1 MPQSLYDGQ
10 DNNQN
15 NRNQQ
20 TFSLYDSKSN
30 IKYVTNQ
37 NTSKTRYEYVD
48 KNGACHEFY
57 SYEKPTTRINVKNRI
72 IVFALIIAL
81 SLIVAI
87 ALIVGCVPRKLSS
100 RDCSAHAD
108 FLDDRGDIFT
118 SKERIDMISALEA
131 FYKKT
136 GVQAYI
142 YTTKIANV
150 PDEFTSEDSFYARYY
165 PNRSYI
171 EMNEKETNSYTQYVY
186 DNLFDDQGH
195 WLIVIIDM
203 RQSSVV
209 SNVNYRIGYCIGSKA
224 SKIVN
229 DSLLKDFNKK
239 AFNST
244 NVSWFSSYSGT
255 GISNAINKA
264 TSKALSNTFPYTM
277 LIIFAWIIVVFI
289 TVRALGKSVRYA
301 NDVNAYLDYVE
312 SGSNYAVNSGKSFR
326 EIKEAY
332 LKQQEERERKSVP
345 FAQDDR
351 FVYIGNNAP
360 KETVIVNTVVDGQES
375 AQLVNKPTEMV
386 CPYCGK
392 SYDITEA
399 SCPYCAGDNPAV

>member
-15 NRNQQ
+15 NINQQ
-20 TFSLYDSKSN
+20 PFSLYDSRGN

-37 NTSKTRYEYVD
+37 NTSKTRYEYID
-48 KNGACHEFY
+48 KNGASHEFY

-81 SLIVAI
+81 SLIAAI

-100 RDCSAHAD
+100 KDCSAYAES
-108 FLDDRGDIFT
+108 LDDRSDIFT
-118 SKERIDMISALEA
+118 SKERIDLRSALEA
-131 FYKKT
+131 FYEKT

-142 YTTKIANV
+142 YTTKISSV
-150 PDEFTSEDSFYARYY
+150 PDAFTSEDSFYARYH

-171 EMNEKETNSYTQYVY
+171 EMDDEETDSYAQYVY
-186 DNLFDDQGH
+186 DSLFDDQGH

-203 RQSSVV
+203 KQSSVL

-229 DSLLKDFNKK
+229 DSLLRDFNKK

-244 NVSWFSSYSGT
+244 NVSWVSSYSGT

-332 LKQQEERERKSVP
+332 LKQQEERERKNVP
-345 FAQDDR
+345 FTQDDR
-351 FVYIGNNAP
+351 FVYIGNNTS
-360 KETVIVNTVVDGQES
+360 KETVNVNTVVDGQEYS
-375 AQLVNKPTEMV
+375 QLVNKPTEIV